1 MLYNLAIV
9 IYDLLV
15 HFAAPFSRKPR
26 KMMKGHWVVYEL
38 LRQQLEKDVR
48 YIWFHAASL
57 GEFEQG
63 RPLIEKIRAKYP
75 DLTIQACASGGGRA
89 NYGVLPYFDEF
100 WVSDNT
106 DALQRLFIQWG
117 TSYFYPSIAM
127 AQHVS
132 ASPNHQT
139 GRVVPL
145 KFRFDV
151 AMTGRLGMEIQ
162 PKNMTDEEKEFSKK
176 AIAAYKSIRPVIQY
190 GDLYRLI
197 SPYDR
202 KGVTSLMYTT
212 EDKSRAVFFVYKMEQ
227 FVNQILPRIRMAG
240 LDPKKNYKIRELNV
254 APGAAPCFLNDR
266 VFSGALLMNTGIEVQ
281 LEREYASWVL
291 ELTEV

>member
-1 MLYNLAIV
+1 M
-9 IYDLLV
+9 
-15 HFAAPFSRKPR
+15 
-26 KMMKGHWVVYEL
+26 
-38 LRQQLEKDVR
+38 
-48 YIWFHAASL
+48 
-57 GEFEQG
+57 
-63 RPLIEKIRAKYP
+63 
-75 DLTIQACASGGGRA
+75 
-89 NYGVLPYFDEF
+89 
-100 WVSDNT
+100 
-106 DALQRLFIQWG
+106 
-117 TSYFYPSIAM
+117 
-127 AQHVS
+127 
-132 ASPNHQT
+132 
-139 GRVVPL
+139 PL

-254 APGAAPCFLNDR
+254 ALGAAPCFLNDR

>member
-1 MLYNLAIV
+1 M
-9 IYDLLV
+9 
-15 HFAAPFSRKPR
+15 
-26 KMMKGHWVVYEL
+26 
-38 LRQQLEKDVR
+38 
-48 YIWFHAASL
+48 
-57 GEFEQG
+57 
-63 RPLIEKIRAKYP
+63 
-75 DLTIQACASGGGRA
+75 
-89 NYGVLPYFDEF
+89 PYFDEF

-162 PKNMTDEEKEFSKK
+162 PKNMTDEEKDFSKK
-176 AIAAYKSIRPVIQY
+176 AIATYKSIRPVIQY

-202 KGVTSLMYTT
+202 KGVTSMMYAT

-227 FVNQILPRIRMAG
+227 FVNQLLPRIRMAG
-240 LDPKKNYKIRELNV
+240 LETKNNYKIRELNV
-254 APGAAPCFLNDR
+254 APGANPCFLNDR
-266 VFSGALLMNTGIEVQ
+266 VFSGALLMNTGIELQ

-291 ELTEV
+291 ELTEI

>member
-1 MLYNLAIV
+1 ME
-9 IYDLLV
+9 
-15 HFAAPFSRKPR
+15 R
-26 KMMKGHWVVYEL
+26 
-38 LRQQLEKDVR
+38 
-48 YIWFHAASL
+48 
-57 GEFEQG
+57 
-63 RPLIEKIRAKYP
+63 IRAKYP
-75 DLTIQACASGGGRA
+75 DVVIQACGSGGGRVS
-89 NYGVLPYFDEF
+89 YGVMPYFDEF

-254 APGAAPCFLNDR
+254 ALGAAPCFLNDC